1 MLSEQLNNIATAL
14 MKDEGT
20 RNKPYKCPAGKL
32 TIGVGRNIE
41 DNGLREDEILLLLNN
56 DIKASY
62 RELARDVQGFTNLD
76 EVRQNILV
84 NMCFNMGWP
93 TLKYFKKMFKA
104 IQNEDYQEAARQ
116 MLDSKWAKQVGIRA
130 DRLSLQ
136 MQHGG

>member
-1 MLSEQLNNIATAL
+1 MISEQLTNIATAL
-14 MKDEGT
+14 LKDEGT

-41 DNGLREDEILLLLNN
+41 DNGLREDEIQLMLKN

-76 EVRQNILV
+76 DVRQNVLV

-93 TLKYFKKMFKA
+93 TLKYFKKMFAA
-104 IQNEDYQEAARQ
+104 IQDEDYQEAARQ
-116 MLDSKWAKQVGIRA
+116 MLDSKWAKQVGVRA

-136 MQHGG
+136 MEQGR